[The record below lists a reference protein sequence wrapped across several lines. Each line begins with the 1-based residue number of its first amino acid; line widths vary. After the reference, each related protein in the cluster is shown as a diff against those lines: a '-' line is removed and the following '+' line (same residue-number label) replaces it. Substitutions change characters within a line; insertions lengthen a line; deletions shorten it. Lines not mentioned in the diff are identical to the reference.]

1 MAAKQASAIPLTGAQ
16 NQRRRRPRGLA
27 PPHHHFDAPPLLLSD
42 NPPYGGNRLHAHTSR
57 DCSET
62 NDLVSLTQPSAVCRR
77 ACGQAGCVRAGC
89 VHVLPMFT
97 TIPLRHMMMMFP
109 VNIMKPHYSA
119 RTVTVNTCQARLT
132 ADAYSYMHTHIH
144 THYNTIRRVPCA
156 NAQLH
161 SRPGNLRRIR
171 THARR
176 GIISKEATEEQ

>member
-109 VNIMKPHYSA
+109 VNIMKPDYIKCDDSDSEHVSGEADSRCLFIYA
-119 RTVTVNTCQARLT
+119 YTHTYTLQHNQACTVRERAVTQ
-132 ADAYSYMHTHIH
+132 
-144 THYNTIRRVPCA
+144 P
-156 NAQLH
+156 
-161 SRPGNLRRIR
+161 PG
-171 THARR
+171 
-176 GIISKEATEEQ
+176 QP